1 MTCGN
6 RTMLDSVASPVS
18 AAGGSEVSGG
28 GDARGV
34 ADRLEAQRRAQLGDG
49 PPSAAVRLD
58 RLDRALALLVAHQDD
73 ICSAVCDDFGQR
85 AVALTQVMDIF
96 PAVHTLKFAKRHLRR
111 WMRLRRQRLS
121 LPIGVPG
128 TRAQIIHQPL
138 GVVGVISPW
147 NFPVA
152 LTFGPLAGIL
162 AAGNRCLIKLSES
175 TPKTAELL
183 QRLIARYFDVLEV
196 SAVTGGPDVAQAF
209 SSLPFDHLVYTGSTA
224 VGRRVMA
231 AAAQNLVPVTLE
243 LGGKCPAV
251 IGRSADFKRAVDRI
265 MLGKLVNAGQMC
277 LAPDYVCVPR
287 ESSDEFVS
295 EARLWSKRAYPGLP
309 DNADYTSLINDART
323 RHMNELLGDARA
335 KGARVVSLAEDSP
348 ASAAPSRLMAPALIL
363 GATED
368 MRILQEEIFAPL
380 LPLLEYDRLD
390 EVIAQIN
397 RGEPP
402 LALYYFGNDRAE
414 ESELLARTRSGGV
427 TINDVAMHFLAEEL
441 PFGGIGAS
449 GMGAYHGEHG
459 FLRFSHARAVF
470 RQSRFDVAGILGLR
484 PPYGAKLR
492 RSLRFLI
499 RR

>member
-1 MTCGN
+1 LVN
-6 RTMLDSVASPVS
+6 PVS
-18 AAGGSEVSGG
+18 TADRSDAPG
-28 GDARGV
+28 GDARF
-34 ADRLEAQRRAQLGDG
+34 AAALLDSQRGAHLGDG
-49 PPSAAVRLD
+49 PASAAVRMD
-58 RLDRALALLVAHQDD
+58 RLDRALTLLLAHQDD
-73 ICSAVCDDFGQR
+73 ICTAVSGDFGQR
-85 AVALTQVMDIF
+85 AAALTQLMDIF
-96 PAVHTLKFAKRHLRR
+96 PAVHALKFARRHVRR
-111 WMRLRRQRLS
+111 WMRPRRQGLS

-128 TRAQIIHQPL
+128 TRAHIFHQPL

-147 NFPVA
+147 NFPVT

-175 TPKTAELL
+175 TPRTAELL
-183 QRLIARYFDVLEV
+183 QRLIARHFDALEV
-196 SAVTGGPDVAQAF
+196 AAVTGGPDVAQAF
-209 SSLPFDHLVYTGSTA
+209 SSLPFDHLIYTGSTS
-224 VGRRVMA
+224 VGRRVMG

-251 IGRSADFKRAVDRI
+251 IGRSADLNRAVDRI

-287 ESSDEFVS
+287 DLSDAFVD
-295 EARLWSKRAYPGLP
+295 EARLWSKRAYPGMP
-309 DNADYTSLINDART
+309 ANADYTSLINDRQV

-335 KGARVVSLAEDSP
+335 KGARVISLAEEP
-348 ASAAPSRLMAPALIL
+348 LALPAPSRLMAPALIL
-363 GATED
+363 GARED
-368 MRILQEEIFAPL
+368 MRIMQEEIFAPL
-380 LPLLEYDRLD
+380 LPLREYDRFD
-390 EVIAQIN
+390 DVIGHIN

-402 LALYYFGNDRAE
+402 LALYYFGNDGAE
-414 ESELLARTRSGGV
+414 ERELLARTRSGGV

-459 FLRFSHARAVF
+459 FRRFSHARAVF
-470 RQSRFDVAGILGLR
+470 RQTRFDVAGILGLR
-484 PPYGAKLR
+484 PPYGAKLK

>member
-1 MTCGN
+1 MS
-6 RTMLDSVASPVS
+6 SVPTACPPDAPGGEAGFS
-18 AAGGSEVSGG
+18 AAL
-28 GDARGV
+28 
-34 ADRLEAQRRAQLGDG
+34 LEAQRRAHLGDG
-49 PPSAAVRLD
+49 PASAALRLN
-58 RLDRALALLVAHQDD
+58 RLERALTLLLTHQDE
-73 ICSAVCDDFGQR
+73 ICTALCADFGQR
-85 AVALTQVMDIF
+85 AATLTQLMDIF
-96 PAVHTLKFAKRHLRR
+96 PAVHALKFAKRHVRR
-111 WMRLRRQRLS
+111 WMRPRRQRLS
-121 LPIGVPG
+121 LPMGVPG
-128 TRAQIIHQPL
+128 TRAHVIHQPL
-138 GVVGVISPW
+138 GVIGVISPW
-147 NFPVA
+147 NFPVT

-175 TPKTAELL
+175 TPRTADLL

-209 SSLPFDHLVYTGSTA
+209 SLLPFDHLIYTGSTS

-243 LGGKCPAV
+243 LGGKCPAI
-251 IGRSADFKRAVDRI
+251 IGRSADLKRAVDRI

-287 ESSDEFVS
+287 ELSDAFVS
-295 EARLWSKRAYPGLP
+295 EARLWSQRAYPGLP
-309 DNADYTSLINDART
+309 ANADYTSLINDRQA
-323 RHMNELLGDARA
+323 RHMDGLLGDARA
-335 KGARVVSLAEDSP
+335 KGARVISLAEDSLASP
-348 ASAAPSRLMAPALIL
+348 APARLMAPALIL

-368 MRILQEEIFAPL
+368 MRILREEIFGPL
-380 LPLLEYDRLD
+380 LPLREYDRLED
-390 EVIAQIN
+390 VIAQVN

-402 LALYYFGNDRAE
+402 LALYYFGSDRAE
-414 ESELLARTRSGGV
+414 EGELLARTRSGGV

-459 FLRFSHARAVF
+459 FLRFSHARAIF
-470 RQSRFDVAGILGLR
+470 RQTRFDVAGILGLR

>member
-1 MTCGN
+1 
-6 RTMLDSVASPVS
+6 LVSPLPT
-18 AAGGSEVSGG
+18 ADRQADRA
-28 GDARGV
+28 GDAPP
-34 ADRLEAQRRAQLGDG
+34 AAALLDAQRRAHLGDG
-49 PPSAAVRLD
+49 PASAEVRMN
-58 RLDRALALLVAHQDD
+58 RLDRALTLLLAHQGD
-73 ICSAVCDDFGQR
+73 ICAAVSGDFGQR
-85 AVALTQVMDIF
+85 PAALTQLMDIF
-96 PAVHTLKFAKRHLRR
+96 PAVHALKFARRHVRR
-111 WMRLRRQRLS
+111 WMRPRRQGLS

-147 NFPVA
+147 NFPVT

-175 TPKTAELL
+175 TPRTAELL
-183 QRLIARYFDVLEV
+183 QRLVASHFDALEV
-196 SAVTGGPDVAQAF
+196 AAVTGGPDVAEAF
-209 SSLPFDHLVYTGSTA
+209 SALPFDHLIYTGSTS

-251 IGRSADFKRAVDRI
+251 VGRSADLKRAVDRI

-287 ESSDEFVS
+287 NLADAFVDDV
-295 EARLWSKRAYPGLP
+295 RLWSRRAYPGLP
-309 DNADYTSLINDART
+309 ANADYTSLINDRQVQ
-323 RHMNELLGDARA
+323 HVNELLDDARA
-335 KGARVVSLAEDSP
+335 KGARVISLAEEP
-348 ASAAPSRLMAPALIL
+348 LALPEPLRLTAPALIL
-363 GATED
+363 GATDD
-368 MRILQEEIFAPL
+368 MRIMREEIFAPL
-380 LPLLEYDRLD
+380 LPVCDYERFDD
-390 EVIAQIN
+390 VIARIN
-397 RGEPP
+397 LGEPP
-402 LALYYFGNDRAE
+402 LALYYFGNDGIE
-414 ESELLARTRSGGV
+414 ERELLAHTRSGGV

-459 FLRFSHARAVF
+459 FRRFSHARAVF
-470 RQSRFDVAGILGLR
+470 RQTRFDVAGILGLR
-484 PPYGAKLR
+484 PPYGAKLK

>member
-1 MTCGN
+1 
-6 RTMLDSVASPVS
+6 VSPLN
-18 AAGGSEVSGG
+18 AA
-28 GDARGV
+28 AL
-34 ADRLEAQRRAQLGDG
+34 LESQRRAHFGEG
-49 PPSAAVRLD
+49 PASAAVRMN
-58 RLDRALALLVAHQDD
+58 RLERALSLLLAHQDD
-73 ICSAVCDDFGQR
+73 ICAALCGDFGQR
-85 AVALTQVMDIF
+85 PAALTQLMDIF
-96 PAVHTLKFAKRHLRR
+96 PAVHALKFARRHVRR
-111 WMRLRRQRLS
+111 WMRPRRQGLS

-147 NFPVA
+147 NFPVT

-175 TPKTAELL
+175 TPRTAELL
-183 QRLIARYFDVLEV
+183 QRLIAGHFDALEV
-196 SAVTGGPDVAQAF
+196 AAVTGGPDVAQAF
-209 SSLPFDHLVYTGSTA
+209 SSLPFDHLIYTGSTS

-251 IGRSADFKRAVDRI
+251 VGRSADLKRAVDRI

-277 LAPDYVCVPR
+277 LAPDYVCVPG
-287 ESSDEFVS
+287 EMSDEFVG
-295 EARLWSKRAYPGLP
+295 EARQWVKRAYPGLP
-309 DNADYTSLINDART
+309 ANADYTSLINDRQV
-323 RHMNELLGDARA
+323 RHMEELLGDARA
-335 KGARVVSLAEDSP
+335 KGARVISLAEEPLGLP
-348 ASAAPSRLMAPALIL
+348 APPRLMAPALIL
-363 GATED
+363 GATPD
-368 MRILQEEIFAPL
+368 MRILREEIFAPL
-380 LPLLEYDRLD
+380 LPLREYDRLD
-390 EVIAQIN
+390 EVIEHIN
-397 RGEPP
+397 GGEPP

-414 ESELLARTRSGGV
+414 ECELIARTRSGGV

-459 FLRFSHARAVF
+459 FRRFSHARAVF
-470 RQSRFDVAGILGLR
+470 RQTRFDVAGILGLR
-484 PPYGAKLR
+484 PPYGAKLK

>member
-1 MTCGN
+1 M
-6 RTMLDSVASPVS
+6 
-18 AAGGSEVSGG
+18 AGAV
-28 GDARGV
+28 
-34 ADRLEAQRRAQLGDG
+34 LEAQRRAHLGEE
-49 PPSAAVRLD
+49 PASAAVRLD
-58 RLDRALALLVAHQDD
+58 RLDRALTLLLAHQDD
-73 ICSAVCDDFGQR
+73 ICDAVCADFGQR
-85 AVALTQVMDIF
+85 AAALTQLMDIF
-96 PAVHTLKFAKRHLRR
+96 PAVHTLKFAKRHVRS
-111 WMRLRRQRLS
+111 WMRPRRQRLS
-121 LPIGVPG
+121 LPIGAPG
-128 TRAQIIHQPL
+128 TRGQIIHQPL

-147 NFPVA
+147 NFPVN

-175 TPKTAELL
+175 TPRTAELL
-183 QRLIARYFDVLEV
+183 QRLIARHFDVLEV
-196 SAVTGGPDVAQAF
+196 SAVTGGPEVAQAF
-209 SSLPFDHLVYTGSTA
+209 ASLPFDHLIYTGSTS

-251 IGRSADFKRAVDRI
+251 IGRSADLKRAVDRI

-287 ESSDEFVS
+287 EFSDAFVS
-295 EARLWSKRAYPGLP
+295 EARLWSQRAYPGLP
-309 DNADYTSLINDART
+309 ANADYTSLINDRQV
-323 RHMNELLGDARA
+323 RHMDELLGDARA
-335 KGARVVSLAEDSP
+335 KGARVIVLGEGADEIP
-348 ASAAPSRLMAPALIL
+348 ASSRLMTPALIL

-380 LPLLEYDRLD
+380 LPLREYARFDD
-390 EVIAQIN
+390 VIAQIN

-414 ESELLARTRSGGV
+414 ERELLARTRSGGV
-427 TINDVAMHFLAEEL
+427 TINDVAMHYLAEEL

-459 FLRFSHARAVF
+459 FRRFSHARAVF
-470 RQSRFDVAGILGLR
+470 RQTRFDVAGLLGLR

-492 RSLRFLI
+492 RSLRFLL

>member
-1 MTCGN
+1 
-6 RTMLDSVASPVS
+6 VS
-18 AAGGSEVSGG
+18 TFPTTDRPHAPG
-28 GDARGV
+28 GDA
-34 ADRLEAQRRAQLGDG
+34 APAAALLDAQRRAHLGDG
-49 PPSAAVRLD
+49 SASAAVRMD
-58 RLDRALALLVAHQDD
+58 RLDRALTLLLEHQGE
-73 ICSAVCDDFGQR
+73 ICTAVSGDFGQR
-85 AVALTQVMDIF
+85 AAALTQLMDIF
-96 PAVHTLKFAKRHLRR
+96 PAVHALKFARRHVRR
-111 WMRLRRQRLS
+111 WMRPRRQGLS

-147 NFPVA
+147 NFPIT

-175 TPKTAELL
+175 TPRTAELL
-183 QRLIARYFDVLEV
+183 QRLVTRHFDVLEV
-196 SAVTGGPDVAQAF
+196 AAVTGGPEVAQDF
-209 SSLPFDHLVYTGSTA
+209 STLPFDHLIYTGSTS

-251 IGRSADFKRAVDRI
+251 VARSADLKRAVDRI

-277 LAPDYVCVPR
+277 LAPDYVLVPR
-287 ESSDEFVS
+287 DVSDAFVS
-295 EARLWSKRAYPGLP
+295 QARLWSKRAYPGLP
-309 DNADYTSLINDART
+309 ANADYTSLINDRHVQ
-323 RHMNELLGDARA
+323 HMNELLGDARD
-335 KGARVVSLAEDSP
+335 KGARVISLAEGP
-348 ASAAPSRLMAPALIL
+348 LALPAPSRLVAPALIL
-363 GATED
+363 GATDD
-368 MRILQEEIFAPL
+368 MRIMQEEIFAPL
-380 LPLLEYDRLD
+380 LPLREYDRFD
-390 EVIAQIN
+390 EVIAHIN

-402 LALYYFGNDRAE
+402 LALYYFGNDAAE
-414 ESELLARTRSGGV
+414 ERDLLARTRSGGV

-459 FLRFSHARAVF
+459 FRRFSHARAVF
-470 RQSRFDVAGILGLR
+470 RQTNFDVAGILGLR

>member
-1 MTCGN
+1 M
-6 RTMLDSVASPVS
+6 RP
-18 AAGGSEVSGG
+18 
-28 GDARGV
+28 R
-34 ADRLEAQRRAQLGDG
+34 RLG
-49 PPSAAVRLD
+49 
-58 RLDRALALLVAHQDD
+58 
-73 ICSAVCDDFGQR
+73 
-85 AVALTQVMDIF
+85 
-96 PAVHTLKFAKRHLRR
+96 
-111 WMRLRRQRLS
+111 LS

-128 TRAQIIHQPL
+128 TRANIIHQPL

-147 NFPVA
+147 NFPVT

-175 TPKTAELL
+175 TPRTAELL

-196 SAVTGGPDVAQAF
+196 AAVTGGPDVAQAF
-209 SSLPFDHLVYTGSTA
+209 SSLPFDHLIYTGSTS

-231 AAAQNLVPVTLE
+231 AAAQNLVPITLE

-251 IGRSADFKRAVDRI
+251 VGRSADLERAVDRI

-277 LAPDYVCVPR
+277 LAPDYVWMPR
-287 ESSDEFVS
+287 ELSDAFVH
-295 EARLWSKRAYPGLP
+295 EAQLWSKRAYPGLP
-309 DNADYTSLINDART
+309 VNADYTSLINDRQM
-323 RHMNELLGDARA
+323 RHMEELLGDARA
-335 KGARVVSLAEDSP
+335 KGARVISLAEEP
-348 ASAAPSRLMAPALIL
+348 LALTAPSRLAAPALIL

-380 LPLLEYDRLD
+380 LPLREYGRFDD
-390 EVIAQIN
+390 VIAHIN
-397 RGEPP
+397 RGEAP

-414 ESELLARTRSGGV
+414 ERELLARTRSGGV

-459 FLRFSHARAVF
+459 FLRFSHARPVF
-470 RQSRFDVAGILGLR
+470 RQTRFDVAGILGLR
-484 PPYGAKLR
+484 PPYGAKLK